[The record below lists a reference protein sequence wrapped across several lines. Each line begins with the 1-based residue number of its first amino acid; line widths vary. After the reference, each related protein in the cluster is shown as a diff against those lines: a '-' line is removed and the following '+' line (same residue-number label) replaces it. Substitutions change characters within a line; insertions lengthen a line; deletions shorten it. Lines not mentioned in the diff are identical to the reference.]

1 MLFLG
6 NDDLRDCRSD
16 LVGGMRISFCKAFVC
31 QRRHQVLES
40 ERNDSNQQV
49 DGPRQEIAKKSSSF
63 TSKARHEILHTSD
76 ALEPYIYP

>member
-40 ERNDSNQQV
+40 ERNESNHEIRKQV
-49 DGPRQEIAKKSSSF
+49 DGPQQEKAKKSSSF
-63 TSKARHEILHTSD
+63 TSKARREIPHTPD
-76 ALEPYIYP
+76 A